1 MPVDHHDFKI
11 VKLADAATPLNID
24 GLAVD
29 PTNPNATMAEKDWII
44 VESYSSGTS
53 QGEPVTFTFAVSQP
67 ADSPRPDGTSNTL
80 MIGEVLPDDSYVLTA
95 IQHGAVDT
103 FQSGFNGGITVAS
116 GDVNGDTDTFD
127 FANYDG
133 GTAAG
138 ELNIRT
144 GTWITDTTYETGSHA
159 LYQDVV
165 VPPPPGTGGAAVAM
179 ETITIANEG
188 LWLI

>member
-1 MPVDHHDFKI
+1 MPAEHADLRI
-11 VKLADAATPLNID
+11 VKLCDTFPL
-24 GLAVD
+24 
-29 PTNPNATMAEKDWII
+29 MAEKDWII
-44 VESYSSGTS
+44 VESYSSGAS
-53 QGEPVTFTFAVSQP
+53 QGQPVTFTYTVSQP
-67 ADSPRPDGTSNTL
+67 ADNPRPDGTSNTF
-80 MIGEVLPDDSYVLTA
+80 MIGEQLPDDDPYVLTA

-103 FQSGFNGGITVAS
+103 LQKGFNGALTVAV
-116 GDVNGDTDTFD
+116 GDVNGDADTFD

-138 ELNIRT
+138 EPNIRI
-144 GTWITDTTYETGSHA
+144 GTWITDTTYQTGSHI

-165 VPPPPGTGGAAVAM
+165 VPPPPETGGSTVAM